1 MGLSQYGI
9 ESDARLI
16 FRRRFCVIMSLPHT
30 RNKRPRTEK
39 EVKAL
44 LYAAFALWLAAAL
57 PAGAQQAPSA
67 AGYPNKSIRLV
78 VPSAPG
84 GGTDIIAR
92 LIAQGLT
99 DSWGQTVVVDNRGGA
114 GGIAGVTIVAK
125 QSAADGYT
133 MLLGSVGH
141 LTFAPAIERN
151 LGYDPQK
158 DLTPISLCAVQPFV
172 VAATNSLPVKSI
184 PDLVALAKSKPRSIS
199 YGSGGSGSAS
209 HLGVE
214 LMMINGGFTMLHVPY
229 KGSNPALTA
238 VMSGEIQVAIAGLAT
253 VLPHSRAGKVK
264 ALAVTGAKRA
274 QIAPEVPTV
283 TESGVPGYEFDVWY
297 GLVFPGGTPGAIVKK
312 TNAEVVRLLKSP
324 EVSSRFA
331 GAGVEP
337 LTNTPEAFAKIIRD
351 EIPKWHKVAR
361 AANIRVD

>member
-1 MGLSQYGI
+1 
-9 ESDARLI
+9 
-16 FRRRFCVIMSLPHT
+16 
-30 RNKRPRTEK
+30 
-39 EVKAL
+39 VKAL
-44 LYAAFALWLAAAL
+44 LCAAFALWLAAGL
-57 PAGAQQAPSA
+57 PAGAQQASPA
-67 AGYPNKSIRLV
+67 AGYPSKSIRLV

-114 GGIAGVTIVAK
+114 GGLAGVLIVAR

-133 MLLGSVGH
+133 LLLGSIGH
-141 LTFAPAIERN
+141 LTFVPAVRTDA
-151 LGYDPQK
+151 GFDPLK
-158 DLTPISLCAVQPFV
+158 DLTPISLAAVQPFV
-172 VAATNSLPVKSI
+172 VAATNSLPVKSVQE
-184 PDLVALAKSKPRSIS
+184 LVALAKSKPRSIS

-238 VMSGEIQVAIAGLAT
+238 VMGGEIQVAIAGLAT

-264 ALAVTGAKRA
+264 ALAVTGSKRA
-274 QIAPEVPTV
+274 QIASEVPTV
-283 TESGVPGYEFDVWY
+283 AESGIPGYQFDVWY
-297 GLVFPGGTPGAIVKK
+297 GLVFPGGTPAAIVKK
-312 TNAEVVRLLKSP
+312 TNTEVVRLLKSP
-324 EVSSRFA
+324 EVSGRFA

-337 LTNTPEAFAKIIRD
+337 ITNTPEAFAKMIKD
-351 EIPKWHKVAR
+351 EIPKWRKVVK
-361 AANIRVD
+361 AAGIKVE